1 MRKNVK
7 KGNLSK
13 KNNDLKY
20 IQVCV
25 NLSNKETLEREFSK
39 FDEIDDNYDK
49 LIISNDK
56 EELSKNG
63 IKHLNIIDF
72 LLREDI

>member
-1 MRKNVK
+1 
-7 KGNLSK
+7 
-13 KNNDLKY
+13 
-20 IQVCV
+20 V